1 MAGPEP
7 TGAGAD
13 DDGALSDDLLDE
25 TEEDEMREEEENRP
39 PNFIPETPVAVQPVR
54 ANKGNHSLPVHYSTA
69 GLQPW
74 SYVLPGGQ
82 LGKPCE
88 LSFLPESQ
96 SSPLPT
102 SVLRHQSLNQFK
114 VRPHS

>member
-7 TGAGAD
+7 IGAGAD

-54 ANKGNHSLPVHYSTA
+54 ANKGNYSLPVNYSTV

-74 SYVLPGGQ
+74 
-82 LGKPCE
+82 
-88 LSFLPESQ
+88 
-96 SSPLPT
+96 
-102 SVLRHQSLNQFK
+102 
-114 VRPHS
+114 